1 MVFCDSFSVQ
11 AVGISEFKQK
21 GTSTYEKWQ
30 NQVIDFHKDSNLEWG
45 AVWMLIYPNIMVEW
59 YPQTIVVSS
68 LYPLEA
74 QKTLNITEFYYAE
87 EIALFNEEYV
97 QFQKEAYKETAKED
111 DEIAERMEQ
120 GKQSMRI
127 ENKLNPNFLHPTLEK
142 GIPEFYRYL
151 KENSS
156 TSLRKNT
163 LNPLFETSAEVTP
176 DILFVD
182 CRHSLKDK
190 DLGQR
195 LYEDHH
201 LPNAIFV
208 HVENDM
214 SDPEKISK
222 KIYGRH
228 PLPAVEDF
236 INFLQ
241 VNGINSDTHLVAYDD
256 DGGVY
261 AARFW
266 WMLNWIGHHK
276 VSILNGGLKAWKRSG
291 NHLENTKPIRKRGQ
305 IQKNQDLFINGK

>member
-1 MVFCDSFSVQ
+1 M
-11 AVGISEFKQK
+11 
-21 GTSTYEKWQ
+21 
-30 NQVIDFHKDSNLEWG
+30 
-45 AVWMLIYPNIMVEW
+45 
-59 YPQTIVVSS
+59 
-68 LYPLEA
+68 
-74 QKTLNITEFYYAE
+74 
-87 EIALFNEEYV
+87 
-97 QFQKEAYKETAKED
+97 
-111 DEIAERMEQ
+111 
-120 GKQSMRI
+120 
-127 ENKLNPNFLHPTLEK
+127 
-142 GIPEFYRYL
+142 
-151 KENSS
+151 
-156 TSLRKNT
+156 
-163 LNPLFETSAEVTP
+163 NPLFESSAEVTP

-201 LPNAIFV
+201 LPNAIFA
-208 HVENDM
+208 HIEKDL

-228 PLPAVEDF
+228 PLPVVEDF

-276 VSILNGGLKAWKRSG
+276 VSILNGGLKAWQKVRKPFGKYKTNKKKRSDSKKTRTCSSM
-291 NHLENTKPIRKRGQ
+291 ENSRNFCLDRI
-305 IQKNQDLFINGK
+305 

>member
-1 MVFCDSFSVQ
+1 M
-11 AVGISEFKQK
+11 
-21 GTSTYEKWQ
+21 
-30 NQVIDFHKDSNLEWG
+30 
-45 AVWMLIYPNIMVEW
+45 
-59 YPQTIVVSS
+59 
-68 LYPLEA
+68 
-74 QKTLNITEFYYAE
+74 
-87 EIALFNEEYV
+87 
-97 QFQKEAYKETAKED
+97 
-111 DEIAERMEQ
+111 
-120 GKQSMRI
+120 
-127 ENKLNPNFLHPTLEK
+127 
-142 GIPEFYRYL
+142 
-151 KENSS
+151 
-156 TSLRKNT
+156 
-163 LNPLFETSAEVTP
+163 NPLFETSAEVTP

-201 LPNAIFV
+201 IPNAIFA
-208 HVENDM
+208 HIEKDL

-241 VNGINSDTHLVAYDD
+241 VNGVNSDTHLVAYDD

-276 VSILNGGLKAWKRSG
+276 VSILNGGLKAWQKSG
-291 NHLENTKPIRKRGQ
+291 NHLENTKPVRKRGQ
-305 IQKNQDLFINGK
+305 IQKKPGLVHQWKIAEISAWIESEKNNEVAVLIDARMPERFNGEVEPLDLKAGHIAGALNRPYVDNLEENGYFKSPEKLRKEFLKVLNYTNPASVVHMCGSGITACHNLVSMEIAQLVGSNLYVGSWSEWIQHN